1 MITNLASGALLLS
14 SLYSPV
20 TAAVIQVRDTNSSVA
35 LSSPVK
41 CPAWNS
47 ALYNTTTGSS
57 FTVDCGHDYPQGDM
71 HWEYTANMDDCISL
85 CDSTPGCV
93 AVSRNG
99 KACYLKNRINTA
111 STNSGVVSARI
122 FVSNGTTTGRTSYI
136 SCPSW
141 NNTFYNDTITGTSWK
156 VECDLN
162 HQGGDLGLTY
172 ASSLEQCAKQCDL
185 TPGCVSAVYQGNAC
199 YQKRSVGKASQAT
212 GLLGVRLITKTD
224 VNLYAATD
232 AASVAANAAVARVN
246 HKTSK
251 VPGKAFDR
259 FVTIW
264 LENTDFA
271 AAQGDPNLAW
281 LAEKGIALN
290 NYFGVTHPSEPNYL
304 AAICGDHFGLA
315 DDAFRQVPDNV
326 SSIVDLLED
335 RGISWAEY
343 QEHQPFAG
351 FEGYSWVNQNTRAND
366 YVRKHNPAVLM
377 NSVAENLDRL
387 ANIKNF
393 DQFQADLEANTL
405 PQWMFFTA
413 NMTNDGH
420 DTSVTTAGAWAREFL
435 TPLLNDTRFMQN
447 TLVLLTFDESHT
459 YTTQNRVFSILL
471 GDSISKDLI
480 GTQDNNFYDHYSEL
494 STVEANWGLDTLGRW
509 DVGAN
514 VFKFVADKTGDTIAP
529 WSDAQSSSGSVHLAN
544 SYPGYFNTVYRRIPA
559 PVISLVQNGRKVWG
573 PIQNLWRGQDAPS
586 YYSNTVEIP
595 DGSRP
600 PSW

>member
-1 MITNLASGALLLS
+1 MIANLASGALLLS

-35 LSSPVK
+35 LSTPVK

-71 HWEYTANMDDCISL
+71 HWEYTSNMDDCIDL

-93 AVSRNG
+93 AVSRSG
-99 KACYLKNRINTA
+99 QACYLKNRINTA
-111 STNSGVVSARI
+111 TTNSGVVSARI
-122 FVSNGTTTGRTSYI
+122 FVSNGTASGRTSYI

-141 NNTFYNDTITGTSWK
+141 NNTFYNDTVTGTSWK

-185 TPGCVSAVYQGNAC
+185 APGCVSAVYQGNAC
-199 YQKRSVGKASQAT
+199 YQKRSVGKAIQAT

-251 VPGKAFDR
+251 IPGKAFDR

-281 LAEKGIALN
+281 LAQKGISLN

-315 DDAFRQVPDNV
+315 
-326 SSIVDLLED
+326 
-335 RGISWAEY
+335 
-343 QEHQPFAG
+343 
-351 FEGYSWVNQNTRAND
+351 
-366 YVRKHNPAVLM
+366 
-377 NSVAENLDRL
+377 
-387 ANIKNF
+387 
-393 DQFQADLEANTL
+393 
-405 PQWMFFTA
+405 
-413 NMTNDGH
+413 
-420 DTSVTTAGAWAREFL
+420 
-435 TPLLNDTRFMQN
+435 
-447 TLVLLTFDESHT
+447 
-459 YTTQNRVFSILL
+459 
-471 GDSISKDLI
+471 
-480 GTQDNNFYDHYSEL
+480 
-494 STVEANWGLDTLGRW
+494 
-509 DVGAN
+509 
-514 VFKFVADKTGDTIAP
+514 
-529 WSDAQSSSGSVHLAN
+529 
-544 SYPGYFNTVYRRIPA
+544 
-559 PVISLVQNGRKVWG
+559 
-573 PIQNLWRGQDAPS
+573 
-586 YYSNTVEIP
+586 
-595 DGSRP
+595 
-600 PSW
+600 